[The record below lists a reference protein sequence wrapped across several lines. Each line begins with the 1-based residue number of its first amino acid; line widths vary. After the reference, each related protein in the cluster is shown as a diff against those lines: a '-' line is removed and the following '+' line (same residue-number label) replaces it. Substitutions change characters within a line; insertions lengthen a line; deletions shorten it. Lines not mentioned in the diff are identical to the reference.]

1 MRLFVVAWRDAPVAV
16 ALTAA
21 GRRIGLETAVLTPP
35 EAARRAAPG
44 DLVLA
49 YLDVRPS
56 LDGIEPGIAKLRGL
70 RARGVIVLNGPETL
84 RACHDKLVTA
94 LRLGRA
100 DLPHPD
106 TAYLSAASTRR
117 DVSRLRFPVV
127 VKPRFGSRG
136 EQVHCCADPD
146 ELGVLLAR
154 LRKLAWFRRQG
165 ALIQELVPPAGH
177 DLRILVAGGRAVG
190 AVRRLAPP
198 GEWRTNVALGAV
210 RRPLQPQ
217 PRECELA
224 VAAAAAAGAD
234 LAGVDLIP
242 LPDGSFAVLEVNG
255 APEFT
260 AAYTL
265 DGRSVFETVVLALLL
280 PEAAPA
286 EAAYGG
292 VLAQSEPALEQGPA
306 ENGAFEA

>member
-1 MRLFVVAWRDAPVAV
+1 MKLFVVAWRDAPVAL

-21 GRRIGLETAVLTPP
+21 GRRVGLETAVLTPP
-35 EAARRAAPG
+35 EAARRTAPG

-56 LDGIEPGIAKLRGL
+56 LDGVEPGIAKLRGL
-70 RARGVIVLNGPETL
+70 RARGVTVLNGPETL

-100 DLPHPD
+100 GLPHPD
-106 TAYLSAASTRR
+106 TAYLSAASTRG

-177 DLRILVAGGRAVG
+177 DLRILVAGGRVVG

-210 RRPLQPQ
+210 RRPVQPQ

-242 LPDGSFAVLEVNG
+242 RPDGSLAVLEVNG

-306 ENGAFEA
+306 DNGAFEA

>member
-1 MRLFVVAWRDAPVAV
+1 MRLFVVAWREAPVAV
-16 ALTAA
+16 SLAA
-21 GRRIGLETAVLTPP
+21 TGRRIGLETAVITPP

-44 DLVLA
+44 DLVLS

-56 LDGIEPGIAKLRGL
+56 LDGVEPGVATLRGL
-70 RARGVIVLNGPETL
+70 RARGITVLNGPEAL

-100 DLPHPD
+100 GLPHPE
-106 TAYLSAASTRR
+106 TAYLSAASGRR
-117 DVSRLRFPVV
+117 DVSRLRYPIV

-136 EQVHCCADPD
+136 EHVSRCEGPD
-146 ELGVLLAR
+146 ALGSLLGR
-154 LRKLAWFRRQG
+154 LRMKAWFRRQG

-177 DLRILVAGGRAVG
+177 DLRLLVAGGRVVG
-190 AVRRLAPP
+190 AVRRVASP

-217 PRECELA
+217 PKECELA
-224 VAAAAAAGAD
+224 VAAVAAAGAD

-242 LPDGSFAVLEVNG
+242 RPDGSLAVLEVNG

-260 AAYTL
+260 AAYSL
-265 DGRSVFETVVLALLL
+265 DGRDVFEAVLIALLL
-280 PEAAPA
+280 PEPVESPA
-286 EAAYGG
+286 VSLRG
-292 VLAQSEPALEQGPA
+292 
-306 ENGAFEA
+306 

>member
-1 MRLFVVAWRDAPVAV
+1 MKLFVVAWRDAPVAV

-21 GRRIGLETAVLTPP
+21 GRRIALETAVLTPP

-177 DLRILVAGGRAVG
+177 DLRILVAGGRVVG

-210 RRPLQPQ
+210 RRPVQPQ

-242 LPDGSFAVLEVNG
+242 LPDGSLAVLEVNG

-306 ENGAFEA
+306 DNGAFEA

>member
-1 MRLFVVAWRDAPVAV
+1 MRLFIVAWREAPVAV

-21 GRRIGLETAVLTPP
+21 GRRIGLDVEILAPP
-35 EAARRAAPG
+35 EAARGAARG

-49 YLDVRPS
+49 YLDVRPT
-56 LDGIEPGIAKLRGL
+56 LDGVEPGIAKLRGL
-70 RARGVIVLNGPETL
+70 RSRGVTVLNGPEAI
-84 RACHDKLVTA
+84 RACHDKLVSA

-100 DLPHPD
+100 GLPHPE

-136 EQVHCCADPD
+136 EHVSRCEDTD
-146 ELGVLLAR
+146 GLGALLGH
-154 LRKLAWFRRQG
+154 LRRQGWFRRQG
-165 ALIQELVPPAGH
+165 ALVQELVPPTGH
-177 DLRILVAGGRAVG
+177 DLRLLVAGGRVVG
-190 AVRRLAPP
+190 AVRRVAAP

-210 RRPLQPQ
+210 RRPFLPD

-242 LPDGSFAVLEVNG
+242 RPDGSLDVLEVNG

-260 AAYTL
+260 AAYSL
-265 DGRSVFETVVLALLL
+265 DGRDVFEAVLIALLL
-280 PEAAPA
+280 PEPVEAPSAPA
-286 EAAYGG
+286 RRSLGTRFTA
-292 VLAQSEPALEQGPA
+292 
-306 ENGAFEA
+306 